1 MNKNPYIA
9 YYLYKKI
16 ALLNKKKEKIIIK
29 TWSRSLTIIPMMI
42 GHIIHV
48 YNGKRHIPL
57 KISSNLIGHK
67 LGEFVSTRFFQ
78 AHRETEKMIKEK
90 LVKKNKKK

>member
-1 MNKNPYIA
+1 MTKKPYIA

-16 ALLNKKKEKIIIK
+16 AFLNKKKEKTIIK
-29 TWSRSLTIIPMMI
+29 TWSRCSTIVPMMI
-42 GHIIHV
+42 GHIILI

-57 KISSNLIGHK
+57 KISGGLIGHK

-78 AHRETEKMIKEK
+78 AHRESEKMIKEK
-90 LVKKNKKK
+90 LVKKSKKK